1 MVEKRLLKN
10 IILENLEIVK
20 QKQVIRRN
28 FGYDSNAN
36 YVIVGSRRTGKTYF
50 LFQIIQ
56 QLFREDNNRK
66 DILYINFE
74 DERLIEFNLSD
85 FDLLLESFKEIF
97 NVKPILFLDEI
108 QNISGWEKFVRRM
121 ADTGYRVFVTGS
133 NAKLLSSEIASTV
146 GGRFLIIQIYP
157 LSFSEFLLFKD
168 FDLEENYEY
177 SSQRFEIKKLFNEY
191 LQFGGFPEIV
201 KYEFKKE
208 YLSNIFQKV
217 VYGDILARNRIKND
231 YLLKLMV
238 KKLAENTTSETSFTR
253 LKNIIKSSGINCGTN
268 TLIEYFRYL
277 SDSFLIFG
285 LENYASKFVER
296 ESKKKYYF
304 NDTGLLNLFFFD
316 EDPKLLETLVFNHL
330 KRTCREDF
338 FYLRGKREIN
348 FLFLEEKLI
357 QVSYSIKDF
366 STREREVGA
375 IKKFIGRKS
384 YSEILI
390 ITFDEEEEIKIDDQ
404 IITVIPAWKWLLK

>member
-1 MVEKRLLKN
+1 MVEKRLLKK
-10 IILENLEIVK
+10 IILENLEIAK

-28 FGYDSNAN
+28 FGYDSKAN
-36 YVIVGSRRTGKTYF
+36 YVIVGARRTGKTYF
-50 LFQIIQ
+50 IFQIIQ

-108 QNISGWEKFVRRM
+108 QNISSWEKFVRRM

-146 GGRFLIIQIYP
+146 GGRFLIKQIYP
-157 LSFSEFLLFKD
+157 LSFSEFLLFKN

-208 YLSNIFQKV
+208 YLSNLFQKV
-217 VYGDILARNRIKND
+217 VYGDILARNQIKND

-285 LENYASKFVER
+285 LENYTSKFVER

-316 EDPKLLETLVFNHL
+316 EDPKLLETLVFNQL

-338 FYLRGKREIN
+338 FYLRGKREID

-366 STREREVGA
+366 STKEREVEA
-375 IKKFIGRKS
+375 IKKFTGRKS
-384 YSEILI
+384 CSDILI